1 MTQLLPN
8 VVAIEWR
15 KNLAKLLVTSGIGTT
30 RKWPAVS
37 LASAFDRFPDHIDSL
52 LGWQPMTQS

>member
-15 KNLAKLLVTSGIGTT
+15 KNLAKLLVTSGIDAVDGSSTGT
-30 RKWPAVS
+30 
-37 LASAFDRFPDHIDSL
+37 
-52 LGWQPMTQS
+52 